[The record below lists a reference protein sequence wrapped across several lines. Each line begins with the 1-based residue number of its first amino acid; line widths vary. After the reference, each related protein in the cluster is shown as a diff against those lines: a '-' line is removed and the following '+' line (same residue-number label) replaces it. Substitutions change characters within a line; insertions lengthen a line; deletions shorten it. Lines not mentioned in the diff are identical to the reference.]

1 MNRIFFLSKVVF
13 RVQWILILTGWIAVS
28 GPLTFGQSSLSIV
41 IDENA
46 VRVLEGKAGVMR
58 YRYGDAPYKPY
69 MQALCT
75 PGGVNVLRDA
85 PHDHLHHHALMY
97 AIKVDGVNFWEE
109 HQAPGRQRHVRFVD
123 PKIVKDGDRS
133 KAVFTEQVEWE
144 DPKTK
149 KVLLLEERTMAVMR
163 EKKMGATV
171 LNWQVKFSLPKAKGS
186 ATLTGSHYHGLG
198 MRFLESMDKGGKFFT
213 TEDKKGETVRG
224 TEQLTRS
231 GWCAYTAKA
240 NGKPVTV
247 AMFDHPQ
254 NVRHPAW
261 WFTMTKPFA
270 YLSATLNMHRE
281 PLPVVSGKPLIL
293 NYGVVLWDGAV
304 TKERIQKMYEWW
316 GKKSNPQALRTHPAG
331 KKE

>member
-1 MNRIFFLSKVVF
+1 MNRICFLSKVVF
-13 RVQWILILTGWIAVS
+13 RVQWILLITVWFAISCNMAI
-28 GPLTFGQSSLSIV
+28 GQESLSIV

-46 VRVLEGKAGVMR
+46 VRVLEGKAEVMR

-69 MQALCT
+69 VQALCT
-75 PGGVNVLRDA
+75 PGGANVLRDA

-109 HQAPGRQRHVRFVD
+109 QQSPGRQKHVRFVD
-123 PKIVKDGDRS
+123 PKIVKEGNQP
-133 KAVFTEQVEWE
+133 KAIFTEQVEWE
-144 DPKTK
+144 DPKMK
-149 KVLLLEERTMAVMR
+149 KVLLVEERTIAVMR
-163 EKKMGATV
+163 EKELGATV
-171 LNWQVKFSLPKAKGS
+171 LHWQVKFILPKGKSS

-213 TEDKKGETVRG
+213 AENKKRETVRG

-231 GWCAYTAKA
+231 DWCAYTAAAK
-240 NGKPVTV
+240 GKPVTI
-247 AMFDHPQ
+247 AMFDHPD

-281 PLPVVSGKPLIL
+281 PLPVVSGKPLVL

-304 TKERIQKMYEWW
+304 NKEKIQTMYEWW
-316 GKKSNPQALRTHPAG
+316 EKKL
-331 KKE
+331 KIK